1 MLTFVM
7 RGRGYSSVVEHRLP
21 KPGVGGSSPLTR
33 SFLFIFLLFALGCA
47 FPPQEPENGEKPPRT
62 ATRRTTP
69 EQDTSSQKTS
79 PSPLRER
86 GTPPVGFKRY
96 KVRAGDTLASIAK
109 EYRTS
114 VEVLREVN
122 NLLGDEIYEG
132 EILFV
137 PRNDVAEYVEGES
150 FSYPVR
156 GKVVGRFGTLIDG
169 APCRGLEFAVRYG
182 TEVRASR
189 TGIVVFIADRLPGY
203 GRAVIIRHGRY
214 RTFYGF
220 LSEVY
225 VRVGSRIRKG
235 EVIAKSG
242 RSPYSKKERL
252 RFRIYDG
259 DTPVN
264 PLLFLK

>member
-7 RGRGYSSVVEHRLP
+7 RRRGYSSVVEHRLP

-33 SFLFIFLLFALGCA
+33 SFFFIFLLLAFGCA
-47 FPPQEPENGEKPPRT
+47 FPPEKTENGKTPTRT
-62 ATRRTTP
+62 TTKRTTP
-69 EQDTSSQKTS
+69 RRDALSRKTN

-86 GTPPVGFKRY
+86 GTPPLGFKGY

-109 EYRTS
+109 DHKTS
-114 VEVLREVN
+114 VEVLRRVN

-132 EILFV
+132 ETLFV
-137 PRNDVAEYVEGES
+137 PRNDVAECVRGES

-156 GKVVGRFGTLIDG
+156 GRVVGRFGSLIDG

-189 TGIVVFIADRLPGY
+189 TGIVVFVADRLPGY
-203 GRAVIIRHGRY
+203 GRAVIIKHGRY

-242 RSPYSKKERL
+242 RSPYSRKERL